1 MANSLS
7 IPSRHKELTICPC
20 CGGQLSGPLSN
31 GCECG
36 ARAVGEALPKPEHEL
51 PSYARSLILIASGAL
66 AVLVFVGQT
75 FVALFQRP
83 ALSLGFWSWVAAGET
98 AAWRLKW
105 ISIPVMFVTL
115 IVGRRIYRS
124 MLQAPE
130 HFCGVRHAR
139 RGLFATAMV
148 GLLIALLIGITVPA
162 RIRQRQMSIEAG
174 YRAQYLT
181 LDRAFFEY
189 QLRYKTLPDQTTLK
203 EDLAKLPDPDGSIAA
218 ALRDLD
224 PAGYQPRAD
233 VAAVA
238 TQKTRGLPRV
248 IIRKVSLNS
257 ATDDATPGGLSFT
270 NYELRLPGD
279 DKILGNDDDW
289 IGRDGIFT
297 RVSEVKGSAGHS
309 TVGPIKP

>member
-1 MANSLS
+1 
-7 IPSRHKELTICPC
+7 
-20 CGGQLSGPLSN
+20 LSN
-31 GCECG
+31 GCACG

-51 PSYARSLILIASGAL
+51 PSYARSLILIVSGTL

-75 FVALFQRP
+75 FIALFQRP

-115 IVGRRIYRS
+115 LVGRKIYRS
-124 MLQAPE
+124 MLEQPE
-130 HFCGVRHAR
+130 RFCGIKHAR
-139 RGLFATAMV
+139 RGLLANAVV
-148 GLLIALLIGITVPA
+148 GLMIALLIGITVPA

-203 EDLAKLPDPDGSIAA
+203 EDLAKLPDADGSIAA

-224 PAGYQPRAD
+224 VTGYQPRVD

-238 TQKTRGLPRV
+238 TQKDRGLRV
-248 IIRKVSLNS
+248 PVIRKVSLNS
-257 ATDDATPGGLSFT
+257 PTDDTTPGGLSFT
-270 NYELRLPGD
+270 SYELRLPGD

-289 IGRDGIFT
+289 IGRDGVFM
-297 RVSEVKGSAGHS
+297 RASEVKGGAGHA
-309 TVGPIKP
+309 TVGSIKP